1 MYPIRQGKEGYI
13 LDVSPAGERIS
24 QINKYIMGL
33 LPKIILVVVVIGAI
47 VLGVRSRTDRQDD
60 QMTSGSNT
68 TEVQTDTTLTTGTS
82 NSDLDK
88 DMAAID
94 SQLTVINQSSTDI
107 DNSFS
112 EQSSLEAQ

>member
-1 MYPIRQGKEGYI
+1 MYPIRQDREGYI

-33 LPKIILVVVVIGAI
+33 LKIILVVVVIGAI
-47 VLGVRSRTDRQDD
+47 VLGVRSRTHREDD

-68 TEVQTDTTLTTGTS
+68 TDAQTDTNLTTGTS